1 MVIATPVS
9 THYKLARQALDA
21 GKSVSVEK
29 PLAMSRREASD
40 LVWLSR
46 ELRRVLMVGASH
58 PRDVRDRHHRGT
70 PESWPKCAL

>member
-58 PRDVRDRHHRGT
+58 PRDVRDRHHRGD
-70 PESWPKCAL
+70 AGVVA

>member
-40 LVWLSR
+40 LLWL
-46 ELRRVLMVGASH
+46 
-58 PRDVRDRHHRGT
+58 
-70 PESWPKCAL
+70 ALGPGGS